1 MTENRPLRW
10 WGVGIAL
17 CLALTVMSAC
27 AARNV
32 KMDHDSLS
40 ALKDGPPLKLAR
52 HKAPGF
58 VVSDPGN
65 SVVDSLFGVS
75 GGTLVTP
82 GRSAGAAP
90 MDEEYGL
97 DDPATAVGDKVFE
110 ALAFELGVQRD
121 PSDRRVLTD
130 DRLEA
135 VTRAAGPDG
144 WLLDVTTLRWG
155 LAYDKKFWTRYHV
168 QLEASGRLIDLSHR
182 RVAWQSRCDGSEEEA
197 SKGTLLADLT
207 AADGAEL
214 RERLGAAAERCA
226 AELVAHL
233 FAGVR

>member
-1 MTENRPLRW
+1 MVKQW
-10 WGVGIAL
+10 AAL
-17 CLALTVMSAC
+17 CLALAVTSAC
-27 AARNV
+27 AARGV
-32 KMDHDSLS
+32 KIDHDSLS

-52 HKAPGF
+52 DEPPGF
-58 VVSDPGN
+58 VVSDPPN
-65 SVVDSLFGVS
+65 SVVDSVFGVS
-75 GGTLVTP
+75 GGTLTVP

-90 MDEEYGL
+90 MEQEFRL

-121 PSDRRVLTD
+121 QSQRFLLTD

-144 WLLDVTTLRWG
+144 WLLEVTTLRWG
-155 LAYDKKFWTRYHV
+155 LAYDQKFWTRYHV
-168 QLEASGRLIDLSHR
+168 QLEASGRLIDLSHQ
-182 RVAWQSRCDGSEEEA
+182 RVAWQARCDGSEERS

-214 RERLGAAAERCA
+214 RERLGAAVERCA
-226 AELVAHL
+226 EELVAHL